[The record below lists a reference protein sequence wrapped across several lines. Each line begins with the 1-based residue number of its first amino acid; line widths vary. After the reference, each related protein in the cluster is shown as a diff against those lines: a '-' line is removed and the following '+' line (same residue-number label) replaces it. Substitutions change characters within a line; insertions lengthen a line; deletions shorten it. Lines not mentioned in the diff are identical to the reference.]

1 MASSGLTNIGAYQ
14 LMALIRA
21 GHTCEI
27 WDVQSASDGT
37 RWGMKLLPA
46 GEKHTREQVAFLKH
60 EYQVGR
66 ILDHERVISTYEYGS
81 GRLGSFII
89 MELFKHPNLKQQIF
103 SGSPRIAYL
112 LETIVREAA
121 EGLSYL
127 HEQGWIHCDIKPDNF
142 LVDHEGHVRLIDFNL
157 AVRRKSALARMFSSK
172 SKIQG
177 TMSYMSPEQIR
188 GQSLDARSDIYG
200 FGCMLYELAGGR
212 MPFTG
217 VNSNDLLNKHL
228 KSKALPLTVG
238 NDNITEPFAQLVA
251 RMMAKK
257 PANRPATMDEILAE
271 MSGIQIYRRR
281 PEPPQED
288 DVREM
293 GK

>member
-1 MASSGLTNIGAYQ
+1 VASSGITNIGSYQ

-21 GHTCEI
+21 GHNCEI
-27 WDVQSASDGT
+27 WDVQSASDGV
-37 RWGMKLLPA
+37 RWGMKLLPT

-66 ILDHERVISTYEYGS
+66 ILDHEHVITTYEYGS

-89 MELFKHPNLKQQIF
+89 MELFKHPNLKQQMY
-103 SGSPRIAYL
+103 SGAPRIAYL
-112 LETIVREAA
+112 LETIVLEAA

-127 HEQGWIHCDIKPDNF
+127 HKQGWIHCDIKPDNF
-142 LVDHEGHVRLIDFNL
+142 LIDHEGHVRLIDFNL

-172 SKIQG
+172 PKIQG
-177 TMSYMSPEQIR
+177 TKSYMSPEQIR
-188 GQSLDARSDIYG
+188 GQTLDARSDIYG

-228 KSKALPLTVG
+228 KTKALPLTVG
-238 NDNITEPFAQLVA
+238 NENITEPFAQLVA
-251 RMMAKK
+251 RMIAKK
-257 PANRPATMDEILAE
+257 PADRPATMGEFLAE
-271 MSGIQIYRRR
+271 VSAIQIYRRR
-281 PEPPQED
+281 PEPPRED
-288 DVREM
+288 DVHEM
-293 GK
+293 DK